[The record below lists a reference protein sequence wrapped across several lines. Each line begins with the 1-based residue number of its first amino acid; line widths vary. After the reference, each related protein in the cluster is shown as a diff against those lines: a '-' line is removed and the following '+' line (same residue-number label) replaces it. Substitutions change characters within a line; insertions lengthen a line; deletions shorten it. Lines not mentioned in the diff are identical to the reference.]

1 MGLDG
6 DIVDRI
12 ATKVFEKIEQRM
24 DTYLNQRAAPVPSA
38 LASPASVDAMAPGT
52 RVVGVVRRRE
62 EEDDAN
68 GQSSVKKY
76 KLSRDLNT
84 VPQLWEEWTSGLSNN
99 LPSVI
104 ELEEKFGTKWRS
116 ESTGNW

>member
-1 MGLDG
+1 
-6 DIVDRI
+6 
-12 ATKVFEKIEQRM
+12 
-24 DTYLNQRAAPVPSA
+24 
-38 LASPASVDAMAPGT
+38 MAPGT

-62 EEDDAN
+62 EEDNAN
-68 GQSSVKKY
+68 DQSSVKKY

-84 VPQLWEEWTSGLSNN
+84 VTQLWEEWTSGLSNS
-99 LPSVI
+99 LPSVL